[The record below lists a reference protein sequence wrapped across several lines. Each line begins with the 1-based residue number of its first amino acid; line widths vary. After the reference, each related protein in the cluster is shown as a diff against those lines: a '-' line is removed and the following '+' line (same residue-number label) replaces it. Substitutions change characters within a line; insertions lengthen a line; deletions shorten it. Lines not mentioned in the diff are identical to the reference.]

1 MQKAY
6 KLQGKHRHYD
16 WGGTQ
21 FIPALMGLENKD
33 IEPYAEYWMGA
44 HPAAVAEIRT
54 EQGDVLLDKML
65 ADEGA
70 MLLGEK
76 TLTTFGTLPYLY
88 KVLDVAKMLSI
99 QAHPNKQNAIIG
111 YEKEE
116 AAGIDLNAAVRN
128 YKDKNHKP
136 EVMVALSDFWL
147 LHGFLAPELLEARL
161 KEFFYFNPLQDH
173 FRGVDYE
180 GLYRFFMQLS
190 SEDADYILKP
200 LMLDAVSSVKSG
212 SVDKSHP
219 HWWANKYY
227 DGHVPEKNIDKG
239 IFSIYILN
247 IVQVAKYEGVFQ
259 GAGLLHAYLEGQNI
273 ELMANSD
280 NVLRGG
286 LTTKHVDVNELI
298 QQVKFI
304 PTYPNVL
311 KGEALNEYETTYACP
326 VPDFGLTKI
335 ALKKGE
341 TYTINTSGLE
351 MVLLSQGDIQLE
363 DILLKAG
370 KVAMLPAGQSVVMT
384 ANSDSVLFKAFVP

>member
-21 FIPALMGLENKD
+21 FIPALMGVENPNN
-33 IEPYAEYWMGA
+33 EPYAEYWMGV
-44 HPAAVAEIRT
+44 HPAAVAEITT
-54 EQGDVLLDKML
+54 EQGVVLLDKML
-65 ADEGA
+65 ADEGK

-76 TLTTFGTLPYLY
+76 TLANFGALPYLY
-88 KVLDVAKMLSI
+88 KVLDVANMLSI
-99 QAHPNKQNAIIG
+99 QAHPNKQNAILG

-116 AAGIDLNAAVRN
+116 AAGIDLNATVRN

-136 EVMVALSDFWL
+136 EVMVALSEFWL

-161 KEFFYFNPLQDH
+161 KEILQFNSLQAH
-173 FRGVDYE
+173 FKGGDYE
-180 GLYRFFMQLS
+180 ALYRFFMQLS
-190 SEDADYILKP
+190 AEDADYILKP
-200 LMLDAVSSVKSG
+200 LMLDAVRSVKSG

-227 DGHVPEKNIDKG
+227 EGHVPEKNIDKG

-311 KGEALNEYETTYACP
+311 KGEALNENEIAYPCP

-335 ALKKGE
+335 ALTKGE
-341 TYTINTSGLE
+341 TYTIHTSGLE
-351 MVLLSQGDIQLE
+351 MLLLYQGDIQLE

-370 KVAMLPAGQSVVMT
+370 KVAMLPAGQSVVLT
-384 ANSDSVLFKAFVP
+384 AYSDSVLFKAFVP

>member
-16 WGGTQ
+16 WGGTR
-21 FIPALMGLENKD
+21 FIPKLMGVENPNS
-33 IEPYAEYWMGA
+33 EPYAEYWMGA
-44 HPAAVAEIRT
+44 HPAAVAEIKT
-54 EQGDVLLDKML
+54 EHGFVSLDKML

-76 TLTTFGTLPYLY
+76 TLANFGTLPYLY
-88 KVLDVAKMLSI
+88 KVLDVSNMLSI
-99 QAHPNKQNAIIG
+99 QAHPNKQNAILG
-111 YEKEE
+111 FEKEE

-161 KEFFYFNPLQDH
+161 KEIIHFNPLQAH
-173 FRGVDYE
+173 FKGGDYE
-180 GLYRFFMQLS
+180 GLYCFFMQLS
-190 SEDADYILKP
+190 SEDADFILKQ
-200 LMLDAVSSVKSG
+200 LIQDAVDSVKSG

-227 DGHVPEKNIDKG
+227 DGHVPDKNIDKG

-286 LTTKHVDVNELI
+286 LTTKHVDVQELI

-304 PTYPNVL
+304 PTYPNIL
-311 KGEALNEYETTYACP
+311 KGEALNEYETTYPCP

-335 ALKKGE
+335 TLVKGKS
-341 TYTINTSGLE
+341 YTINSSELE
-351 MVLLSQGDIQLE
+351 MVLLTQGEIQL
-363 DILLKAG
+363 DKLLLKAG
-370 KVAMLPAGQSVVMT
+370 EVAMLPTGQSVVLS

>member
-21 FIPALMGLENKD
+21 FIPTLMGISNSSN
-33 IEPYAEYWMGA
+33 EPYAEYWMGA
-44 HPAAVAEIRT
+44 HPAAVSEITT
-54 EQGDVLLDKML
+54 ENGVVLLDKML
-65 ADEGA
+65 ADHGA
-70 MLLGEK
+70 ILLGEK
-76 TLTTFGTLPYLY
+76 TQANFGTLPYLY

-99 QAHPNKQNAIIG
+99 QAHPNIQNAILG
-111 YEKEE
+111 NEKEE
-116 AAGIDLNAAVRN
+116 AAGIDLNASNRN

-147 LHGFLAPELLEARL
+147 LHGFLAPELLAARL
-161 KEFFYFNPLQDH
+161 KDFSYFNPLQVH
-173 FRGVDYE
+173 FNGDDYE

-190 SEDADYILKP
+190 SEDADFILKP

-227 DGHVPEKNIDKG
+227 NGQIPDKNIDKG

-247 IVQVAKYEGVFQ
+247 IVQVAKYESVFQ

-286 LTTKHVDVNELI
+286 LTTKHVDVHELI
-298 QQVKFI
+298 KQVKFI

-311 KGEALNEYETTYACP
+311 KGEALNEFETRYPCP

-335 ALKKGE
+335 NLPKGKS
-341 TYTINTSGLE
+341 YTINTSGLE
-351 MVLLSQGDIQLE
+351 MVLLTQGEIQL
-363 DILLKAG
+363 DKLLLKAG
-370 KVAMLPAGQSVVMT
+370 EVAMLPAGQSVVLT
-384 ANSDSVLFKAFVP
+384 ANSDSLLFRSFVP

>member
-21 FIPALMGLENKD
+21 FIPTLMGVSNTSN
-33 IEPYAEYWMGA
+33 EPFAEYWMGA
-44 HPAAVAEIRT
+44 HPAAVSEITT
-54 EQGDVLLDKML
+54 ENGLVLLDKML
-65 ADEGA
+65 ADHGA
-70 MLLGEK
+70 ILLGEK
-76 TLTTFGTLPYLY
+76 TQANFGTLPYLY

-99 QAHPNKQNAIIG
+99 QAHPNIQNAILG

-116 AAGIDLNAAVRN
+116 ADGIDLNAAERN

-136 EVMVALSDFWL
+136 EVMVALSEFWL

-190 SEDADYILKP
+190 SEDADFILKP
-200 LMLDAVSSVKSG
+200 LMLDAVHAVKSG

-227 DGHVPEKNIDKG
+227 NGHVPEKNIDKG

-286 LTTKHVDVNELI
+286 LTTKHVDVHELI

-311 KGEALNEYETTYACP
+311 KGEALNEFEISYPCP
-326 VPDFGLTKI
+326 VSDFGLTKI
-335 ALKKGE
+335 TLNEGE
-341 TYTINTSGLE
+341 SYTINTSGLE
-351 MVLLSQGDIQLE
+351 MVLLTQGEIQL
-363 DILLKAG
+363 DHLHLKAG
-370 KVAMLPAGQSVVMT
+370 EVAMLPTGQSAVLT
-384 ANSDSVLFKAFVP
+384 ANSDSVLFRSFVP

>member
-1 MQKAY
+1 MDTAY
-6 KLQGKHRHYD
+6 KLQGIHRHYD

-116 AAGIDLNAAVRN
+116 AAGVDLNAAVRN

-190 SEDADYILKP
+190 SEDADFILKP
-200 LMLDAVSSVKSG
+200 LMMDAVSSVKSG

-227 DGHVPEKNIDKG
+227 DGHVPENNIDKG

-286 LTTKHVDVNELI
+286 LTTKHVDVDELI

-311 KGEALNEYETTYACP
+311 KGEALNEYETAYACP

-335 ALKKGE
+335 TLLEGKS
-341 TYTINTSGLE
+341 YTINTSGLE
-351 MVLLSQGDIQLE
+351 MVLLTQGDIQLA

-370 KVAMLPAGQSVVMT
+370 EVAMLPVGQSVVLT
-384 ANSDSVLFKAFVP
+384 ASSDSVLFKAFVP

>member
-21 FIPALMGLENKD
+21 FIPALMGVENPNN
-33 IEPYAEYWMGA
+33 EPYAEYWMGV
-44 HPAAVAEIRT
+44 HPAAVAEITT
-54 EQGDVLLDKML
+54 EQGVVLLDKML
-65 ADEGA
+65 ADEGK

-76 TLTTFGTLPYLY
+76 TLANFGALPYLY
-88 KVLDVAKMLSI
+88 KVLDVANMLSI
-99 QAHPNKQNAIIG
+99 QAHPNKQNAVLG
-111 YEKEE
+111 YEKED

-136 EVMVALSDFWL
+136 EVMVALSEFWL

-161 KEFFYFNPLQDH
+161 KEILQFNSLQAH
-173 FRGVDYE
+173 FKGGDYE
-180 GLYRFFMQLS
+180 ALYCFFMQLS
-190 SEDADYILKP
+190 AEDADYILKP
-200 LMLDAVSSVKSG
+200 LMLDAVRSVKSG

-227 DGHVPEKNIDKG
+227 EGHVPEKNIDKG

-311 KGEALNEYETTYACP
+311 KGEALNENEIAYPCP

-335 ALKKGE
+335 ALTKGE
-341 TYTINTSGLE
+341 TYTIHTSGLE
-351 MVLLSQGDIQLE
+351 MLLLYQGDIQLE

-370 KVAMLPAGQSVVMT
+370 KVAMLPAGQSVVLT
-384 ANSDSVLFKAFVP
+384 AYSDSVLFKAFVP

>member
-21 FIPALMGLENKD
+21 FIPALMGINN
-33 IEPYAEYWMGA
+33 ISNEPYAEYWMGA
-44 HPAAVAEIRT
+44 HPAAVSEITT
-54 EQGDVLLDKML
+54 ENGMVLLDQML
-65 ADEGA
+65 ADHGA
-70 MLLGEK
+70 ILLGEK
-76 TLTTFGTLPYLY
+76 TQASFGALPYLY

-99 QAHPNKQNAIIG
+99 QAHPNKQNAILG
-111 YEKEE
+111 FEKEE

-147 LHGFLAPELLEARL
+147 LHGFMPANALKERLSSLTPLQTLLPVFGQDDYAGLYSHFMHLDQSTTDKILNSLLE
-161 KEFFYFNPLQDH
+161 
-173 FRGVDYE
+173 
-180 GLYRFFMQLS
+180 
-190 SEDADYILKP
+190 I
-200 LMLDAVSSVKSG
+200 AVHEVKAG
-212 SVDKSHP
+212 KVDKSHP

-227 DGHVPEKNIDKG
+227 NGQIPDKNIDKG

-286 LTTKHVDVNELI
+286 LTTKHVDVHELI

-311 KGEALNEYETTYACP
+311 KGEALNEFETRYPCP

-335 ALKKGE
+335 NLAKGKS
-341 TYTINTSGLE
+341 YTINTSGLE
-351 MVLLSQGDIQLE
+351 MVLLTQGEIQL
-363 DILLKAG
+363 DHLQLKAG
-370 KVAMLPAGQSVVMT
+370 EVAMLPAGQSAVLT
-384 ANSDSVLFKAFVP
+384 ANSDSVLFRSFVP

>member
-21 FIPALMGLENKD
+21 FIPALMGLDNTGN
-33 IEPYAEYWMGA
+33 EPYAEYWMGA
-44 HPAAVAEIRT
+44 HPAAVSEITT
-54 EQGDVLLDKML
+54 EQGVVLLDKML
-65 ADEGA
+65 ADEGE
-70 MLLGEK
+70 MLLGKK
-76 TLTTFGTLPYLY
+76 TRATFGTLPYLY

-99 QAHPNKQNAIIG
+99 QAHPNKQNAILG
-111 YEKEE
+111 FEKEE

-161 KEFFYFNPLQDH
+161 QEFFYFNPLQDH

-239 IFSIYILN
+239 IFSII
-247 IVQVAKYEGVFQ
+247 F
-259 GAGLLHAYLEGQNI
+259 
-273 ELMANSD
+273 
-280 NVLRGG
+280 
-286 LTTKHVDVNELI
+286 
-298 QQVKFI
+298 
-304 PTYPNVL
+304 
-311 KGEALNEYETTYACP
+311 
-326 VPDFGLTKI
+326 
-335 ALKKGE
+335 
-341 TYTINTSGLE
+341 
-351 MVLLSQGDIQLE
+351 
-363 DILLKAG
+363 
-370 KVAMLPAGQSVVMT
+370 
-384 ANSDSVLFKAFVP
+384 

>member
-21 FIPALMGLENKD
+21 FIPALMGINNLTN
-33 IEPYAEYWMGA
+33 EPFAEYWMGA
-44 HPAAVAEIRT
+44 HPAAVSEITT
-54 EQGDVLLDKML
+54 ENGLVLLNKML
-65 ADEGA
+65 ADQGA
-70 MLLGEK
+70 ILLGEK
-76 TLTTFGTLPYLY
+76 TKANFGTLPYLY

-99 QAHPNKQNAIIG
+99 QAHPNLQNAILG

-116 AAGIDLNAAVRN
+116 ADGIDLNASIRN